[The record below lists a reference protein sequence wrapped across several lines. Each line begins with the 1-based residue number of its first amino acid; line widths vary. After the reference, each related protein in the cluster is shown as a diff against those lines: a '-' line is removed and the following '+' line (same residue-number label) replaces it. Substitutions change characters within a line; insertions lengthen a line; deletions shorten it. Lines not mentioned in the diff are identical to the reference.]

1 MTGRK
6 ITSESQETA
15 KQRLLLA
22 AVKLFALK
30 GYEGTTTR
38 QIAAEAGSSLSML
51 NLHYGTKEKL
61 YEAIMEHIMDVCI
74 RQNIYIFEDIIDSRQ
89 MEADNPHRI
98 WEMIEKLTDL
108 LLSIIASTEYKY
120 EVLLLNREL
129 QDRQQSFRQIE
140 PILMFFYNYELLFEA
155 YTKSPP
161 NTGWAQELSFVTV
174 TGMLSAIS
182 YPKLYEHL
190 VSTDKYLEKRI
201 HFAKEYH
208 LSAIHETLTSHKN
221 V

>member
-1 MTGRK
+1 MAGRK
-6 ITSESQETA
+6 KSKENQETA
-15 KQRLLLA
+15 KERLLLA

-38 QIAAEAGSSLSML
+38 QIAAEAGSSISML
-51 NLHYGTKEKL
+51 NLYYGTKEKL
-61 YEAIMEHIMDVCI
+61 YEAAMEHIMDVCI
-74 RQNIYIFEDIIDSRQ
+74 RQNIYIFKDIIDSRQ
-89 MEADNPHRI
+89 MESDNIQRI

-108 LLSIIASTEYKY
+108 LLRIIRSTEYQY

-161 NTGWAQELSFVTV
+161 NTDWARELSFVTI
-174 TGMLSAIS
+174 TGMLSEIS
-182 YPKLYEHL
+182 YPKLYEHF
-190 VSTDKYLEKRI
+190 VSTDKYMDERV
-201 HFAKEYH
+201 HFTKEYH
-208 LSAIHETLTSHKN
+208 LSAIHETLMAHKN
-221 V
+221 I